1 MEDTHM
7 LVQKLNRSSVSVR
20 GDLQHWSAPA
30 KDKGILVALTESEIT
45 EVKAFLNIRPVHTV
59 VMASFIHDNGIDS
72 ELNRGTFYG
81 YRNSDGKLEGV
92 ALLGHTTLIEAHT
105 ENAMAAF
112 AVKAKTARV
121 AINLIMSEHEDAL
134 KFWKYYATA
143 SEPRLTCTELLFES
157 AFPMLVQECEWDV
170 RTAGLEE
177 LEQIAEAHAEVCFI
191 ETGTDPMARDREGF
205 LERVARRIEMGRTFV
220 VFENGKLLFKA
231 DIIAEA
237 DGIVY
242 LEGIYVASECR
253 GKGIGTRCLSKLTL
267 MLMERCEKVCMLSN
281 VRFEH
286 AHRSFQKAG
295 YRITG
300 QCTTLFV

>member
-1 MEDTHM
+1 MRTAN
-7 LVQKLNRSSVSVR
+7 QAKNINYRPTTTSSVVVPKPN
-20 GDLQHWSAPA
+20 LA
-30 KDKGILVALTESEIT
+30 LVVELTDADRR
-45 EVKAFLNIRPVHTV
+45 EVTSFLNIRPVHTV

-81 YRNSDGKLEGV
+81 YRNSEGKLEGV
-92 ALLGHTTLIEAHT
+92 ALLGHATLIEAHT
-105 ENAMAAF
+105 EEAMFAF
-112 AVKAKTARV
+112 AAKAKSDRV

-134 KFWKYYATA
+134 KFWQYYANA
-143 SEPRLTCTELLFES
+143 SEPRLTCTELLFET
-157 AFPMLVQECEWDV
+157 AFPMLVRDCEWDL
-170 RTAGLEE
+170 RTASSEE

-191 ETGTDPMARDREGF
+191 ETGTDPMVKDREGF

-220 VFENGKLLFKA
+220 VFEDGKLLFKA
-231 DIIAEA
+231 DVIAEA
-237 DGIVY
+237 DGIIY
-242 LEGIYVASECR
+242 LEGIYVSSDSR
-253 GKGIGTRCLSKLTL
+253 GKGIGSKCLSKLTL

-295 YRITG
+295 YRTTG